1 MFRGMRWLL
10 ISKIFAS
17 CRPSSHIDLPLFSR
31 YFTCIDMVILLV
43 ALALSAAC
51 AQFFLIVAQI
61 WHAMFFWGLVLATEV
76 AFVVLVMCVMA
87 ALPVVVVAITA
98 ARLAIF
104 GVITALLVGVLG
116 LVAMN
121 MARFA
126 NELRR
131 SLPLGLV
138 AFVFAIARRF
148 VAAIV
153 IAIAAI
159 IATARGTAFV
169 GHIPHLVIVPAF
181 NGASLSFILYVV
193 LLFELLL

>member
-1 MFRGMRWLL
+1 M
-10 ISKIFAS
+10 
-17 CRPSSHIDLPLFSR
+17 
-31 YFTCIDMVILLV
+31 
-43 ALALSAAC
+43 
-51 AQFFLIVAQI
+51 
-61 WHAMFFWGLVLATEV
+61 ATEV
-76 AFVVLVMCVMA
+76 AFIVLVMRVVA
-87 ALPVVVVAITA
+87 ALSVVVVAITA

-104 GVITALLVGVLG
+104 GVIAALLVGVLG

-148 VAAIV
+148 VAM
-153 IAIAAI
+153 IAIAIVAM
-159 IATARGTAFV
+159 IATARGAAFV
-169 GHIPHLVIVPAF
+169 GHIPHLVVVPAF
-181 NGASLSFILYVV
+181 NGASSFILFVV

>member
-1 MFRGMRWLL
+1 
-10 ISKIFAS
+10 
-17 CRPSSHIDLPLFSR
+17 
-31 YFTCIDMVILLV
+31 
-43 ALALSAAC
+43 
-51 AQFFLIVAQI
+51 
-61 WHAMFFWGLVLATEV
+61 
-76 AFVVLVMCVMA
+76 MA
-87 ALPVVVVAITA
+87 ALSVVVVVIEIA
-98 ARLAIF
+98 ATRLAIF

-148 VAAIV
+148 VAAI
-153 IAIAAI
+153 AIGTVAI